1 MNPRTCSVALATVSL
16 TMILIVILQP
26 IRGWGGRAQ
35 AGPVGAVKGTIY
47 FQGAKPHLPEINM
60 VQDRVCASEQTGAVY
75 PEDGQVN
82 NNGTLPNVFVYV
94 EGRGIQTYK
103 PPSTPVTL
111 AQRRCEYEP
120 HVLGIMVGQPLQ
132 VTTEDPTTHNV
143 HAMPKDNRS
152 WNVSQQPGSQP
163 LIERFTHPE
172 IMIPVKCNQH
182 PWMKAYIGVTTNPFY
197 AVTGNDGIFT
207 IPNVPPGQYTIGVWT
222 ATFGTQEKQV
232 TVEAGKAVT
241 ADLTFESH

>member
-1 MNPRTCSVALATVSL
+1 MNRRTLGVLLAAASL
-16 TMILIVILQP
+16 MVILRAVP
-26 IRGWGGRAQ
+26 GRGSRNQGEA
-35 AGPVGAVKGTIY
+35 AGSVKGTIY
-47 FQGAKPHLPEINM
+47 FQGVKPHLPEINM
-60 VQDRVCASEQTGAVY
+60 AQDRVCASEQTGPVY

-82 NNGTLPNVFVYV
+82 SNGTLPNVFVYV

-143 HAMPKDNRS
+143 HVMPKDNRS

-197 AVTGNDGIFT
+197 AVTGNDGTFT

-232 TVEAGKAVT
+232 TVEANKAVT
-241 ADLTFESH
+241 TDFTFESH

>member
-1 MNPRTCSVALATVSL
+1 MSGKTFGVVLAAVGL
-16 TMILIVILQP
+16 TVILRAVP
-26 IRGWGGRAQ
+26 GRGSRGQGEA
-35 AGPVGAVKGTIY
+35 AGSVKGTIY
-47 FQGAKPHLPEINM
+47 FQGVKPHLSEINM
-60 VQDRVCASEQTGAVY
+60 AQDRVCASEQTGPVY

-82 NNGTLPNVFVYV
+82 SNGTLPNVFVYV

-143 HAMPKDNRS
+143 HVMPKDNRS

-197 AVTGNDGIFT
+197 AVTGNDGTFT
-207 IPNVPPGQYTIGVWT
+207 IPNVPPGQYTLGVWT
-222 ATFGTQEKQV
+222 ATFGTQKKQV

-241 ADLTFESH
+241 ADFTFESH